1 MTKGIDFVYAA
12 IDTVNELSDVSQ
24 KISKAPETQ
33 LLGDTTTVDSL
44 VLVNLVVAIE
54 EAIIDQTGQIVTLI
68 TEDSMIQEN
77 SPFDTVQVRIRIC
90 AQLNFFRRVP
100 QSHQFTFQKL
110 SGTRLGKQFGFKI
123 ESQ

>member
-44 VLVNLVVAIE
+44 VFGQPCRSAIE

-68 TEDSMIQEN
+68 TEDSMI
-77 SPFDTVQVRIRIC
+77 
-90 AQLNFFRRVP
+90 
-100 QSHQFTFQKL
+100 
-110 SGTRLGKQFGFKI
+110 SGK
-123 ESQ
+123 

>member
-24 KISKAPETQ
+24 KILKAPETQ

-68 TEDSMIQEN
+68 TEDSMLQEN
-77 SPFDTVQVRIRIC
+77 SPFDTVQALADHVDQRL
-90 AQLNFFRRVP
+90 AQQN
-100 QSHQFTFQKL
+100 S
-110 SGTRLGKQFGFKI
+110 
-123 ESQ
+123 